1 MLILI
6 AVLYHKNEFVTNEHY
21 HWGHQENWLLTSY
34 MNKMPFI
41 IAIFCSNQKK
51 NYPYSS
57 NKPFSW
63 FYVKIQPMD
72 KKNYS

>member
-51 NYPYSS
+51 IIHIPATNHFHY
-57 NKPFSW
+57 F
-63 FYVKIQPMD
+63 M
-72 KKNYS
+72 